1 MIQQLPPVM
10 TPEEVAEVLRTSPQ
24 AVMRYIHNHQL
35 AAVRIGRFVRLRA
48 DDVLDFV
55 ASRPLS
61 ARTSKKHF
69 IQCRQSAIRNASRK
83 ESATG

>member
-1 MIQQLPPVM
+1 MIQQLPPIM
-10 TPEEVAEVLRTSPQ
+10 TPEEVAEVLRATPQ
-24 AVMRYIHNHQL
+24 AVMRYIHNHEL

-61 ARTSKKHF
+61 ARTSQNHF
-69 IQCRQSAIRNASRK
+69 RQCRDGAKRRNLSK
-83 ESATG
+83 ESTSR